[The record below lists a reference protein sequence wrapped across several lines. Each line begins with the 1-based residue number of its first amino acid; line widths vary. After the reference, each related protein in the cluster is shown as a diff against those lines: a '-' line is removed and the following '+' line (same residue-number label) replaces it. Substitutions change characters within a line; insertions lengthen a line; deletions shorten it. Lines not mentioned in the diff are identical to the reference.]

1 MHRWLPD
8 RARIVAA
15 AVLAAVVGLLG
26 VSLLDQLSP
35 WGGALSR
42 ASYES
47 YFAWFN
53 LGADLPAESPVV
65 IAYLDLESYRSRGLD
80 PAQPWPRELHAQLVR
95 RLKASGARAVIF
107 DVVFDRAGTNA
118 AADHALRDALAMHGR
133 VVLAG
138 ELRAV
143 STDAPRSAFGRPV
156 QVVMP
161 AEEFRNVAAWGLG
174 ELAADEDFLVRRF
187 YPGHGG
193 SAAATPSL
201 TLAAGRT
208 LGLEQSRLAG
218 VSGRDRWLNYYGP
231 PFTLPHRSVDQ
242 ILEPGALPEAE
253 FRDRIVFVGARPV
266 LGQFTDRRDEFRSPF
281 RGWRDR
287 DRFIPGVEVHA
298 TQMLNLLRN
307 DWLTKPADQT
317 LAWCILTSG
326 LVLGA
331 GLVLLRPLAA
341 TVAAVTAGGL
351 MAAIAVAFFVR
362 GQLWFPWLIVA
373 GVQLPLAWA
382 GAVAFRSMEWYLAWR
397 RMEAAR
403 RVAEARIREQA
414 ALLDK
419 AGDAIMVEDLEGR
432 ITYAN
437 PSALR
442 SLGDAVKPG
451 GVGLG
456 TETGVAEARRVTR
469 ERGEWNGELR
479 LSDAKGQVIITE
491 SRWTLVRNEAGTA
504 TGLLVLCSDVTE
516 KRQLEV
522 ETLRLQRMEAVGAL
536 AGGMAHD
543 LNNAL
548 APVLMGT
555 QMLRREARDENS
567 QRILSLMESSTR
579 RGADMVRQVLLF
591 ARGRAGEASVLD
603 AAPLLRE
610 MEKLVRDTFPPGI
623 RVSVQTAR
631 DLWPVRGNA
640 TQLHQVLLNLCVN
653 ARDAMPEGGALSL
666 AADNVEL
673 DEDSAKRLPDARP
686 GNYVVLLV
694 SDTGSGM
701 TPEVRAKVFE
711 PFFTTKPEG
720 RGTGLGL
727 STTVRIVR
735 AHGGF
740 IQLQS
745 TVGEGTTFEIYLPR
759 LEVSALAA
767 EGKAA
772 SRPARG
778 RGETILVADDDE
790 AVREMLRRGLEDYG
804 YRVVLAGNGVE
815 AVSAFKQ
822 HPEVAILVTDRA
834 MPAMDGMKAAA
845 ALRQA
850 RPGLPVLFLSGEGEF
865 DEPGPVPAGE
875 GKAAG
880 PTRGLTKPV
889 ELEALLG
896 AVAEMIGGRKL
907 ASI

>member
-1 MHRWLPD
+1 MRRRRPD

-15 AVLAAVVGLLG
+15 AVLAAVGGLLG

-53 LGADLPAESPVV
+53 LGASLPAESPVV

-118 AADHALRDALAMHGR
+118 AADHAFRNALAEHGR
-133 VVLAG
+133 VILAG

-143 STDAPRSAFGRPV
+143 STDASQAGFGRPV

-161 AEEFRNVAAWGLG
+161 AEEFRGVATWGLG

-187 YPGHGG
+187 YPGQGG
-193 SAAATPSL
+193 GADATPSL
-201 TLAAGRT
+201 TVAAGRAV
-208 LGLEQSRLAG
+208 GLERSRLEGEGAQA
-218 VSGRDRWLNYYGP
+218 RDRWLNYYGP

-242 ILEPGALPEAE
+242 ILEPGALPETE
-253 FRDRIVFVGARPV
+253 FRERMVFVGARPV

-307 DWLTKPADQT
+307 DWLTKPADRT
-317 LAWCILTSG
+317 LAWWILASG
-326 LVLGA
+326 MALGA

-341 TVAAVTAGGL
+341 TVAAVTAGGVV
-351 MAAIAVAFFVR
+351 AAVAVGFFLR
-362 GQLWFPWLIVA
+362 GQIWFPWLIVA

-456 TETGVAEARRVTR
+456 TVAGVAEARRVTR

-479 LSDAKGQVIITE
+479 LAGAKGQALITE
-491 SRWTLVRNEAGTA
+491 SRWTLVRNEGGTP

-516 KRQLEV
+516 KRQLEA

-591 ARGRAGEASVLD
+591 ARGRAGEATVLE
-603 AAPLLRE
+603 AAALLRE

-623 RVSVQTAR
+623 RVSVQIAR
-631 DLWPVRGNA
+631 DLWPIRGNA

-673 DEDSAKRLPDARP
+673 DEESARRLPEARP
-686 GNYVVLLV
+686 GNYVVLMV

-701 TPEVRAKVFE
+701 PEEVRAKVFE

-745 TVGEGTTFEIYLPR
+745 AVGEGTTFEIYLPR
-759 LEVSALAA
+759 LEMGAIAA
-767 EGKAA
+767 EDRPV
-772 SRPARG
+772 SRPVRG
-778 RGETILVADDDE
+778 RGELVLVADDDE
-790 AVREMLRRGLEDYG
+790 AVREVLRRGLEDHG

-822 HPEVAILVTDRA
+822 HPDVAILVTDRA
-834 MPAMDGMKAAA
+834 MPAMDGLKAAA
-845 ALRQA
+845 ALRRV

-865 DEPGPVPAGE
+865 DEPVPAGD
-875 GKAAG
+875 GKG
-880 PTRGLTKPV
+880 PAQTRGLTKPV

-896 AVAEMIGGRKL
+896 AVAEMVGGRKP
-907 ASI
+907 ASV